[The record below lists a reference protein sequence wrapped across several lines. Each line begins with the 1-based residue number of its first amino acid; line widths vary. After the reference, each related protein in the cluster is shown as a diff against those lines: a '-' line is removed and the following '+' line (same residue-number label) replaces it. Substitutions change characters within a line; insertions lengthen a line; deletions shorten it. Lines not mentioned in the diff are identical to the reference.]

1 MEIIKQQSLNKPAL
15 RNALKDFIEDS
26 RQNIENKTN
35 TINIVLQTMKE
46 ENESLISKS
55 KNKYI
60 LIFII
65 YFNK

>member
-15 RNALKDFIEDS
+15 RNALKEFIEDS

>member
-60 LIFII
+60 IIFII

>member
-15 RNALKDFIEDS
+15 RNALRDFIEDS
-26 RQNIENKTN
+26 RQNRENKTN

-60 LIFII
+60 IIFII

>member
-60 LIFII
+60 IISII

>member
-1 MEIIKQQSLNKPAL
+1 MEIIKQQSINKPAL
-15 RNALKDFIEDS
+15 RNALRDFIEDS

-60 LIFII
+60 IIFII

>member
-1 MEIIKQQSLNKPAL
+1 MEIIKQQSLNKKAL
-15 RNALKDFIEDS
+15 RNALRDFIEDS

-60 LIFII
+60 IIFYYIL
-65 YFNK
+65 

>member
-15 RNALKDFIEDS
+15 RNALRDFIEDS

-60 LIFII
+60 IIFII